1 MIYDCPIIVKHSDP
15 PPIDSWRIVSQFMGH
30 SPQSNISLLLTI
42 FFLLSIGNFLYFP
55 LSPALLFH
63 IYIKTTQANVIVK
76 GNNKKNDM
84 NIISHR
90 TGIGRSV
97 SERHELFII
106 MQKREKYASFLPRA
120 SSPVTRW
127 KLEKYVMIG
136 KEMCQSAEIHLK
148 LPSEQASTRELLL
161 N

>member
-1 MIYDCPIIVKHSDP
+1 
-15 PPIDSWRIVSQFMGH
+15 
-30 SPQSNISLLLTI
+30 
-42 FFLLSIGNFLYFP
+42 
-55 LSPALLFH
+55 
-63 IYIKTTQANVIVK
+63 
-76 GNNKKNDM
+76 M

-90 TGIGRSV
+90 TAMGRSV

-127 KLEKYVMIG
+127 KLGKYVMIG
-136 KEMCQSAEIHLK
+136 KEMCQSGGDSPETAERGGIDDENSCK
-148 LPSEQASTRELLL
+148 IKIR